1 MRNPSK
7 YIMLLLVAGLTTAA
21 LEPNQLSP
29 QLDQGE
35 YLEAD
40 DWFEAGILMNSEG
53 RYREAAEAFS
63 RSLSI
68 HPDNPLSW
76 LNLGTAQA
84 LLGDY
89 DKSIGSLKK
98 SVALNPT
105 LSLAFA
111 NLAEVCFRAQRFQ
124 EAADAYTAL
133 LALWP
138 ENSNAHYKRGLA
150 YLFLNDNGKAQADYL
165 SLKMTDP
172 DLAEKL
178 LQAIT
183 KASHKDDGEK

>member
-1 MRNPSK
+1 MRNHSK
-7 YIMLLLVAGLTTAA
+7 YFMLLLFAGLTTGA
-21 LEPNQLSP
+21 LEPKALSP
-29 QLDQGE
+29 PLDQEE

-53 RYREAAEAFS
+53 RYKEAAEAFS
-63 RSLSI
+63 RSISI

-84 LLGDY
+84 LVGDY
-89 DKSIGSLKK
+89 EKSIGSLKK
-98 SVALNPT
+98 SVTLNPT

-124 EAADAYTAL
+124 EAVDAYSSL
-133 LALWP
+133 LELWP
-138 ENSNAHYKRGLA
+138 ENNNAHYKRGLA
-150 YLFLNDNGKAQADYL
+150 YLFLNDTGKAQADYL
-165 SLKMTDP
+165 SLKMKDP

-178 LQAIT
+178 LQAIGSAANRSGD
-183 KASHKDDGEK
+183 K